1 MTLVAN
7 TTTQGNHIVP
17 TPAAP
22 VIPLRIALPRGA
34 SGGATVRTEVETG
47 GARVAFRRNIGLSS
61 STNGAAAVNPYDET
75 PYGAKDYTDA
85 GHDLPEVTFEADGAE
100 VAVQVIA
107 PAGSAVTVSATVN
120 VSGAT

>member
-7 TTTQGNHIVP
+7 TSTQGNHTVP
-17 TPAAP
+17 TPAVP
-22 VIPLRIALPRGA
+22 VVPLRIALPRGA

-47 GARVAFRRNIGLSS
+47 GTRVAFRRNIGLSS
-61 STNGAAAVNPYDET
+61 TNGAAAVTPYDET
-75 PYGAKDYTDA
+75 PFGVHEYTDA

-107 PAGSAVTVSATVN
+107 PAGSAVTVTATVN